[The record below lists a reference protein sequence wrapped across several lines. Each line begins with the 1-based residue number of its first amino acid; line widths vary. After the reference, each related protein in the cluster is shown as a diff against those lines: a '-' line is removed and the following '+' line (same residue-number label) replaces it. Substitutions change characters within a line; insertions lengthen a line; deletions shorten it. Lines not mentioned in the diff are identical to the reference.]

1 MHLIKDEDKLEIKS
15 RKDKGTF
22 VKVFH
27 RGKDEMELV
36 EIYPSTT
43 TIGLIQLLA
52 NKDPDTAD
60 QFGLF
65 LSNGTR
71 LENDLKLN
79 SVIKAGATVILEYRP
94 SNMQVVA
101 PNLPPPPPLGALPVP
116 SAKSSP
122 NLLPPPPPMAN
133 MPPPLDSSDETPD
146 TSSEKVTPSDSFMF
160 F

>member
-1 MHLIKDEDKLEIKS
+1 
-15 RKDKGTF
+15 
-22 VKVFH
+22 
-27 RGKDEMELV
+27 MELV

-79 SVIKAGATVILEYRP
+79 SVIKAGV
-94 SNMQVVA
+94 SNA
-101 PNLPPPPPLGALPVP
+101 
-116 SAKSSP
+116 
-122 NLLPPPPPMAN
+122 
-133 MPPPLDSSDETPD
+133 
-146 TSSEKVTPSDSFMF
+146 
-160 F
+160 

>member
-1 MHLIKDEDKLEIKS
+1 
-15 RKDKGTF
+15 
-22 VKVFH
+22 
-27 RGKDEMELV
+27 
-36 EIYPSTT
+36 
-43 TIGLIQLLA
+43 
-52 NKDPDTAD
+52 
-60 QFGLF
+60 
-65 LSNGTR
+65 
-71 LENDLKLN
+71 
-79 SVIKAGATVILEYRP
+79 
-94 SNMQVVA
+94 MQVVA

>member
-1 MHLIKDEDKLEIKS
+1 MEIKS

-43 TIGLIQLLA
+43 TIGLIQLLG

-60 QFGLF
+60 QFGLY

-71 LENDLKLN
+71 LENDLKLS
-79 SVIKAGATVILEYRP
+79 SVIKGGV
-94 SNMQVVA
+94 SKV
-101 PNLPPPPPLGALPVP
+101 
-116 SAKSSP
+116 SK
-122 NLLPPPPPMAN
+122 LLFN
-133 MPPPLDSSDETPD
+133 R
-146 TSSEKVTPSDSFMF
+146 SFYC
-160 F
+160 